1 MLIQAEF
8 AYNNSDYAILKMLL
22 FKVLYSFNP
31 ELAISTYN
39 ARGELAER
47 EVPAVVDAIERL
59 KRNYET
65 LSKR

>member
-1 MLIQAEF
+1 
-8 AYNNSDYAILKMLL
+8 MLL
-22 FKVLYSFNP
+22 FKALYSFNP
-31 ELAISTYN
+31 ELAISIYN
-39 ARGELAER
+39 ARGELVER